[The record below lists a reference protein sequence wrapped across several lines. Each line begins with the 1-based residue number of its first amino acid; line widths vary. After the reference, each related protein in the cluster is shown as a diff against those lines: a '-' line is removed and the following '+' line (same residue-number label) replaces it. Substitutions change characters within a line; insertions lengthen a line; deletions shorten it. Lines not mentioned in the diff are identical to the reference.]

1 MLYWIVLLVG
11 IVPVIALNVVAMK
24 TVERSNI
31 HSESNK
37 RNLYFAV
44 WAIPIFG
51 VMLVMLKI
59 NNDIKKI
66 NDQSEDKLTDAL
78 KHFTDSISTI
88 EANLQNKP
96 KNTPLH

>member
-1 MLYWIVLLVG
+1 MLYWIVLLIV
-11 IVPVIALNVVAMK
+11 IVPIVALNVVAMK
-24 TVERSNI
+24 TVEHSNI
-31 HSESNK
+31 HSEANK

-59 NNDIKKI
+59 NKDIKKV
-66 NDQSEDKLTDAL
+66 NDQAEDKLNNAL
-78 KHFTDSISTI
+78 KNFTENITTI